1 MTTYKPNSSDDWND
15 LHDLDFDDNSDAY
28 RDSE

>member
-15 LHDLDFDDNSDAY
+15 LDDFDFDDNSDAY